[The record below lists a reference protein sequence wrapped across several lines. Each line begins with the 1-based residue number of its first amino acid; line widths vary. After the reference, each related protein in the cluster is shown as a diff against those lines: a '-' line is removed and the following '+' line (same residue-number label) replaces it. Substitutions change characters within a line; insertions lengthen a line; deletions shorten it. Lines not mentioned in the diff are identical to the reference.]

1 MRCTFLAAALLVG
14 IAGSDTVQ
22 VWDHSPKVPR
32 GVAQQ
37 MTRWMLKKHG
47 TLDPES
53 WTVYQVIARKR
64 GTLTL
69 TDGKGHTH
77 LAGIPCPW
85 WRQFEREGA
94 LAFYG
99 LGPDDVIRGTFVFQ
113 DSGSVELRR

>member
-1 MRCTFLAAALLVG
+1 MRCLLAAALLVG
-14 IAGSDTVQ
+14 IAGSDTVE

-37 MTRWMLKKHG
+37 MTRIMLKKHG
-47 TLDPES
+47 TLDPGS

-69 TDGKGHTH
+69 TDGKGRTH
-77 LAGIPCPW
+77 LPASPCGW

-99 LGPDDVIRGTFVFQ
+99 LEPGDVVRGTFVFE
-113 DSGSVELRR
+113 DSGRVELRR